1 MADFTTWKQDNL
13 IKFAFES
20 SQLIA
25 DKEAEIRHLKSD
37 LKACMDAYRELNISI
52 HEKEKTKT

>member
-1 MADFTTWKQDNL
+1 MADFTVWKRENL

-25 DKEAEIRHLKSD
+25 DREEEINHLKED
-37 LKACMDAYRELNISI
+37 LKACINAYRELNLSI

>member
-1 MADFTTWKQDNL
+1 MADFTVWKQENL

-25 DKEAEIRHLKSD
+25 DKEAEISNLKED
-37 LKACMDAYRELNISI
+37 LKACINAYRELNLSI

>member
-1 MADFTTWKQDNL
+1 MADFKIWKQDNL
-13 IKFAFES
+13 VKFAFES